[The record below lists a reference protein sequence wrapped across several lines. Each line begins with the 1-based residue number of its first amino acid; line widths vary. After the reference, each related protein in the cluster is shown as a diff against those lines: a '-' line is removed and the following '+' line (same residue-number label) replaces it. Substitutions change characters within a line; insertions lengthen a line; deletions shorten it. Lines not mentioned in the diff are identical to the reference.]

1 MTDTTTT
8 RGSGARPQGW
18 ALLWS
23 ASAMALAP
31 QRIILAFLAVSA
43 IMVVG
48 SLFDSVAGEIENVGY
63 GVFEMLSASLIRA
76 AGETAEAL
84 LRLDLAGASISF
96 NQGFIATPVA
106 LANEAPWRTAAL
118 VICLIPVWS
127 ILGGAVARAAAMEAA
142 RNETTSVPQALA
154 YALSRARALVGAYF
168 LPIGLI
174 ALCAALLWIFGVLL
188 LSLPGLNVVGGILYG
203 IALLLGFLL
212 ALLTVGLAVGFPL
225 LIPAVAA
232 DSADIADAFQ
242 RTYAYLIERPFS
254 LLVWGVTL
262 LAQGLVGVFIL
273 AVIITLA
280 INWTADLT
288 GAASDNVAGN
298 VRFFAPL
305 PERADLEGTLPLVA
319 GVIGVWERVA
329 LAVVGAHAISF
340 FFCASTVVYL
350 RVRQACDGQAIE
362 DVWPRITAIESVRR
376 GDLEAIADTHEA

>member
-1 MTDTTTT
+1 
-8 RGSGARPQGW
+8 
-18 ALLWS
+18 
-23 ASAMALAP
+23 MALSP

-48 SLFDSVAGEIENVGY
+48 TLFDSIAGDIEGVGY
-63 GVFEMLSASLIRA
+63 GVFEMLSASLIRSV
-76 AGETAEAL
+76 GETAEAL

-96 NQGFIATPVA
+96 QQGVIATPAA
-106 LANEAPWRTAAL
+106 LLREAPWRAAAL
-118 VICLIPVWS
+118 LLCLIPIWS
-127 ILGGAVARAAAMEAA
+127 VLGGAVARAAALEAA
-142 RNETTSVPQALA
+142 RGEIVSVPQALA
-154 YALSRARALVGAYF
+154 YALSRARALVGAHL

-174 ALCAALLWIFGVLL
+174 ALSAGLIWLFGFLL

-212 ALLTVGLAVGFPL
+212 ALLTIGLAVGFPL

-242 RTYAYLIERPFS
+242 RTYAYLIERPFT
-254 LLVWGVTL
+254 LLVWSVAL
-262 LAQGLVGVFIL
+262 IAQGLVGVFIL
-273 AVIITLA
+273 AIIVTTA

-288 GAASDNVAGN
+288 GAASDGVAGN

-305 PERADLEGTLPLVA
+305 PERADLEGTLPVVA
-319 GVIGVWERVA
+319 GAIGVWERVA

-362 DVWPRITAIESVRR
+362 DVWPRITAVESIRR
-376 GDLEAIADTHEA
+376 GDLEAITDTHEA